1 MAKRK
6 TTLDR
11 TANVPALGRVLAV
24 LRATLNLTQSD
35 LARRS
40 KVKRASISEYE
51 RGVTNPDASTLARL
65 LEAMGFRWSALDFGA
80 WFIAHLKAECGT
92 KGTLHTAQPVALKS
106 IVAEATKLRASA
118 AAVSTAAER
127 VGCLAKL
134 LEAQGARE
142 GHLQGALPEGLG
154 RRPTP
159 EDRTTARALWARAAT
174 LPRTRQE
181 EALRTAPTEVAW
193 ALSELLALESQ
204 GLCGDDPLRA
214 ASLAELALSA
224 ASRVGGDAWSAKL
237 QGFAWAHIGN
247 ARRAHGDLREADRA
261 FTTADPLWEAG
272 AAAPWLVLEDG
283 MFFFLKASLRRAQR
297 RFDEAA
303 DLLEHALRVAR
314 SETFRVK
321 VLGSKAKLL
330 EERGE
335 LQEAVA
341 ILRELKDMTPQDA
354 EGRVLYW
361 IRHNL
366 ADNLSKLGRFEE
378 ASALLPEAR
387 TLCVQYGGELNLVR
401 VLWTEG
407 RVTAG
412 LGDTPRGIE
421 TLTRVRGEFASRSMG
436 YDMALASLE
445 LAVFY
450 TAAGRLDEVKT
461 LARHMV
467 PIFQAQDVHREG
479 LAALTLFRQAA
490 EGEIV
495 TVEFCEEILNYLRKA
510 RHNPDLKFAGPA

>member
-6 TTLDR
+6 RTLDR
-11 TANVPALGRVLAV
+11 TADLPALGRVLAV

-51 RGVTNPDASTLARL
+51 RGVTTPDASTLARL
-65 LEAMGFRWSALDFGA
+65 LAAMGFRWSALDFGA
-80 WFIAHLKAECGT
+80 WFIAHLKAECGADDAP
-92 KGTLHTAQPVALKS
+92 HTVEPAALES
-106 IVAEATKLRASA
+106 ILTEATKLRAEA
-118 AAVSTAAER
+118 AAMSKAAER

-134 LEAQGARE
+134 LDSDGAGE
-142 GHLQGALPEGLG
+142 GHLQGALPESLA

-159 EDRTTARALWARAAT
+159 EDRTAARALWARAAT
-174 LPRTRQE
+174 LSRTRQE
-181 EALRTAPTEVAW
+181 EAVCTAPPEIAW

-237 QGFAWAHIGN
+237 RGFAWAHIGN
-247 ARRAHGDLREADRA
+247 ARRAHGDLRDSDRA
-261 FTTADPLWEAG
+261 FMSADPLWEAG
-272 AAAPWLVLEDG
+272 AAAPWRMLEDG
-283 MFFFLKASLRRAQR
+283 VFFFLKASLRRDQR
-297 RFDEAA
+297 RFDEAT
-303 DLLEHALRVAR
+303 DLLEHALSIAR

-335 LQEAVA
+335 LHEAVA
-341 ILRELKDMTPQDA
+341 ILRELKDTTPQDA

-366 ADNLSKLGRFEE
+366 ADNLSKLGCFEE
-378 ASALLPEAR
+378 AAALLPEAR
-387 TLCVQYGGELNLVR
+387 TLCVQYGGEVNLVR

-412 LGDTPRGIE
+412 SGDTLRGIE
-421 TLTRVRGEFASRSMG
+421 TLTRVRGEFASRRMG
-436 YDMALASLE
+436 YDTALVSLE

-450 TAAGRLDEVKT
+450 ASEGRFDDVKT

-467 PIFQAQDVHREG
+467 PIFQAQDVHREA

-490 EGEIV
+490 EREMV
-495 TVEFCEEILNYLRKA
+495 TVEFCEEILDFLRKA
-510 RHNPDLKFAGPA
+510 RHNPDLKFKGPT